1 MKILLNS
8 DEKRGEAFPKLGL
21 GYLISYVDKYYPG
34 VEFDVSFHKEDILQK
49 IKEFKPD
56 LIGFTALTY
65 SYKRIFESAKK
76 VKENFPSIPLIM
88 GGTHISLFPE
98 DLPEYIDVGVLGEGE
113 ETFLELVKSFN
124 ETKVLKIRAIRGI
137 VYSENG
143 QIVKTEPREVIE
155 PLDRIPPPDFEKIGV
170 SRYGSAHLMTSRGCP
185 FRCRFCAS
193 TRYFRKPRFHSAEYV
208 AAEIE
213 KFVRDYPRREVRI
226 YDDLFSMD
234 KKRVKDIADRIAE
247 KNLTHKLN
255 IDAICHVKYID
266 AEVLKDFKKIGINA
280 VSLGME
286 SGSPKIID
294 YLKAGSVT
302 LDKIREV
309 VKLCKECGIAPMASF
324 MVGSPYETEEDVQ
337 KTIDFIKEL
346 GLDQFG
352 LCVTT
357 PFPGT
362 ELWEYGRQKGLITSD
377 KWDDR
382 LWGFHDVNE
391 GNYKEKIILADMD
404 KDTFFKCY
412 TRLHD
417 LSLSLDRKKE
427 LKKILRQPWN
437 LRLIATHLKGRI
449 KPHRKRLK
457 RKLKQLYKSIMS
469 KCTVV

>member
-21 GYLISYVDKYYPG
+21 GYLISYVNKYYPG
-34 VEFDVSFHKEDILQK
+34 VEFDVSFHKEDILHK

-65 SYKRIFESAKK
+65 SYKRIFDLAKS
-76 VKENFPSIPLIM
+76 VKDNFSSISLII

-98 DLPEYIDVGVLGEGE
+98 DLPEYIDAGVLGEGE
-113 ETFLELVKSFN
+113 ETFLELVKSFREKGVFKSRN
-124 ETKVLKIRAIRGI
+124 IKGI
-137 VYSENG
+137 VFRENN
-143 QIVKTEPREVIE
+143 QIVKTEPRDVIE
-155 PLDRIPPPDFEKIGV
+155 PIDRIPPPDFEKIGV
-170 SRYGSAHLMTSRGCP
+170 NENGPAHLMTSRGCP

-193 TRYFRKPRFHSAEYV
+193 TRYFKKPRFHSAEYV
-208 AAEIE
+208 VNQIE
-213 KFVRDYPRREVRI
+213 SFVQNYSQRDVRI

-234 KKRVKDIADRIAE
+234 KKRVKDIADLIVK
-247 KNLTHKLN
+247 KNLTNKLN

-266 AEVLKDFKKIGINA
+266 AEVLESFKKIGISA

-286 SGSPKIID
+286 SGSPKILE

-309 VKLCKECGIAPMASF
+309 VKLCKEHGITPMGSF
-324 MVGSPYETEEDVQ
+324 MVGSPYETEEDVG
-337 KTIDFIKEL
+337 KTIEFIKDI
-346 GLDQFG
+346 GLDQIG
-352 LCVTT
+352 ICVTT

-362 ELWEYGRQKGLITSD
+362 ELWEYGRQKGMISSD
-377 KWDDR
+377 KWDDK

-391 GNYKEKIILADMD
+391 ENYKNKIMLADMD

-412 TRLHD
+412 TKLHD

-427 LKKILRQPWN
+427 LKKILKEPWN
-437 LRLIATHLKGRI
+437 LKLLATHIKGRI
-449 KPHRKRLK
+449 KPYKKRLK
-457 RKLKQLYKSIMS
+457 RKLSKLFNKPTKSFF
-469 KCTVV
+469 